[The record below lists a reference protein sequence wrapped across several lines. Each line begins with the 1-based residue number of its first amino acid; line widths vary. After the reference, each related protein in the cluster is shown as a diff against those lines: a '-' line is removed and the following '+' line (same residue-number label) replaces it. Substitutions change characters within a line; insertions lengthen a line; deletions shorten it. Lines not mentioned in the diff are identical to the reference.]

1 MIFRAKYII
10 STLVFFLFTINSY
23 SQNNYS
29 VEQLIND
36 VQRQQFDNPI
46 RYGQD
51 IINKIEQGFGSQY
64 GEADYIGVVSML
76 SNVYISS
83 GNYNLADAIL
93 NRAIS
98 FLSSAR
104 YYNNLNV
111 LFWEYGVLYYSM
123 SDYHNAEIYIS
134 EALKSMSPESEGA
147 EPYSVVLSTLS
158 ECHRNL
164 NQFTE
169 AKREI
174 DYAISLSE
182 NTKFSYDNII
192 PLYQKASGIYY
203 ELGIIDTAILFA
215 KKAYNLSEENGH
227 YLSGYYYS
235 ANGLAVMLSDQR
247 KYRESLKILHK
258 VEKRQLTDIQRANLF
273 INIFQNNYHL
283 NNEKQTAKYAIL
295 CSNLITKNTLS
306 YFYQLPLRE
315 TEHLWNADALQL
327 RVNMGVLDK
336 FPRNDELVGMCY
348 NNVLFVKTLSYEHS
362 SLIKQLANNKQSEK
376 TLDKIQELKERIFAG
391 EDTLFNE
398 LDLYEKVLLN
408 QLNGSSLIN
417 NFSIATWD
425 DVQRTLK
432 KGECAIE
439 MISYVGFPASVDEEK
454 ELNYGALVLKSGH
467 DSPIFIGLCQF
478 EELLS
483 LLAGAYRERELG
495 INGLYQDG
503 VCDSLYNM
511 IWKPIEEYTRDVKTI
526 YVSPC
531 LNMQNINLGY
541 LKRPDGRYMNEKYN
555 IQIVSSIKSI
565 LNRTDSINLKSA
577 AIYGGIDY
585 GTKED
590 VYASILRSSILETEN
605 ERSGYGFL
613 QGTLDEMD
621 SISSLLA
628 NQNVTFV
635 SHRGIA
641 ATEESFREFDKKSPS
656 IIHIATHGYFYTDES
671 APSYLKSRIP
681 YSTTDNSMLYSGL
694 LFAGANNV
702 NNTTNSRNDG
712 VLTAEEISWMNLSN
726 TELVTLS
733 ACLTSWGISQQEGF
747 GGLIKAFKSAGVR
760 YIVSSLW
767 DVPDKPTAK
776 LMTLFYKNLF
786 AGIEIHDALLFAQR
800 ELAKEYP
807 DPYYWASFII
817 LD

>member
-1 MIFRAKYII
+1 MGYRAKYII
-10 STLVFFLFTINSY
+10 GTLALSLFAINCY
-23 SQNNYS
+23 SQNDYS

-36 VQRQQFDNPI
+36 LQRQQLDNPI
-46 RYGQD
+46 RHGQD
-51 IINKIEQGFGSQY
+51 VLNEIEREVGVQY
-64 GEADYIGVVSML
+64 GDTDYIGIVSLL
-76 SNVYISS
+76 SSAYIAC
-83 GNYNLADAIL
+83 GEYHLADAIL
-93 NRAIS
+93 YHAID
-98 FLSSAR
+98 FLSSAQF
-104 YYNNLNV
+104 YNNLYY
-111 LFWEYGVLYYSM
+111 LFWSYGMLYYSM
-123 SDYHNAEIYIS
+123 SDYLSADIYIS
-134 EALKSMSPESEGA
+134 EALKSMTPESNGA
-147 EPYSVVLSTLS
+147 EYYAVVLSTLS
-158 ECHRNL
+158 ECHRKS
-164 NQFTE
+164 NQIDK
-169 AKREI
+169 AKKEI
-174 DYAISLSE
+174 DYAIFLSK
-182 NTKFSYDNII
+182 NTRFSYDNII
-192 PLYQKASGIYY
+192 PIYQKASAIYY
-203 ELGIIDTAILFA
+203 DLGIPDTALMFA

-247 KYRESLKILHK
+247 EYRESLEILHK
-258 VEKRQLTDIQRANLF
+258 VEKKQLTDIQRANLY

-283 NNEKQTAKYAIL
+283 NNEKQTAKYANRCSELIIRNIL
-295 CSNLITKNTLS
+295 N

-362 SLIKQLANNKQSEK
+362 SLIKQLANNKQSEE
-376 TLDKIQELKERIFAG
+376 TLDKIQELRERIFAG
-391 EDTLFNE
+391 EETLFNE

-408 QLNGSSLIN
+408 QLKGSSLLN
-417 NFSIATWD
+417 NYSIATWD

-439 MISYVGFPASVDEEK
+439 MISYVGFPASIDEEK
-454 ELNYGALVLKSGH
+454 ELNYGALILMPGH
-467 DSPIFIGLCQF
+467 KFPIFIGLCPF
-478 EELLS
+478 EELLG
-483 LLAGAYRERELG
+483 LLVGAYRDRELG

-503 VCDSLYNM
+503 VSDSLYNM

-555 IQIVSSIKSI
+555 IQIVSSTKSI
-565 LNRTDSINLKSA
+565 LNRSDSINIKSA

-585 GTKED
+585 GAKED

-613 QGTLDEMD
+613 QGTMDEID

-628 NQNVTFV
+628 NQKVTFEV
-635 SHRGIA
+635 QRGIA
-641 ATEESFREFDKKSPS
+641 ATEESFRGYDKKSPS
-656 IIHIATHGYFYTDES
+656 IIHIATHGYYYSDES
-671 APSYLKSRIP
+671 APLYLKNRIS
-681 YSTTDNSMLYSGL
+681 YSITDNSMLYSGL
-694 LFAGANNV
+694 LFSSANDIKE
-702 NNTTNSRNDG
+702 TPNSRNDG

-733 ACLTSWGISQQEGF
+733 ACLTGWGISQQEGF
-747 GGLIKAFKSAGVR
+747 GGLIKAFKLAGVR
-760 YIVSSLW
+760 YVISSLW

-786 AGIEIHDALLFAQR
+786 AGIEIHDALLYAQR
-800 ELAKEYP
+800 ELAREYP
-807 DPYYWASFII
+807 DPYYWAAFIV